1 MSAHLSRHSHR
12 ARTAAIS
19 LTLAGVLAGCSAP
32 AAGPPGAPA
41 PRPRAPGASGQ
52 AAGVFSSRLYGYTVA
67 LPAGWS
73 ADPGE
78 RWGGTGA
85 PGPVD
90 VFRGRPYV
98 AAWAF
103 AVPWPASPWPASPV
117 AYATAVTRT
126 AAQLPCPAAPQT
138 SQPAVIGGAPG
149 WVIGIRCPARGG
161 VLMLTAVTAGGQS
174 ALVIT
179 FEDPSGISSA
189 ERADRAAFA
198 EFLAGIRLPA

>member
-1 MSAHLSRHSHR
+1 
-12 ARTAAIS
+12 
-19 LTLAGVLAGCSAP
+19 
-32 AAGPPGAPA
+32 
-41 PRPRAPGASGQ
+41 
-52 AAGVFSSRLYGYTVA
+52 VFSSRLYGYTVA
-67 LPAGWS
+67 LPAGWA
-73 ADPGE
+73 ADPGQH
-78 RWGGTGA
+78 WSAPGA

-103 AVPWPASPWPASPV
+103 AVPWPASPV
-117 AYATAVTRT
+117 AYATAITRT

-138 SQPAVIGGAPG
+138 SQPAVIGGAPA
-149 WVIGIRCPARGG
+149 WVIGIRCPAQGG

-198 EFLAGIRLPA
+198 ELLAGVRLRA